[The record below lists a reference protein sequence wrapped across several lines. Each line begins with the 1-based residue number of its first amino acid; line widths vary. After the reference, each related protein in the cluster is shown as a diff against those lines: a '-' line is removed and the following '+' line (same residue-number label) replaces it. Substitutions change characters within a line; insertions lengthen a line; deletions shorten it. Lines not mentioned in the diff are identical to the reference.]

1 MIHSVT
7 NPEQWR
13 HVPAE
18 TNPGGHVTR
27 GLTASQLAQSD
38 VWWTGPSFLKKSE
51 TEWPEK
57 HIEHDVLSDK
67 EVKKSDRTSIETDKK
82 ETALLST
89 IVPSTFYLKLKLFS
103 LEFL

>member
-1 MIHSVT
+1 M
-7 NPEQWR
+7 
-13 HVPAE
+13 
-18 TNPGGHVTR
+18 TR

-67 EVKKSDRTSIETDKK
+67 EVKKSDRTSI
-82 ETALLST
+82 
-89 IVPSTFYLKLKLFS
+89 
-103 LEFL
+103 